1 MWQGAQG
8 QRGAWH
14 GTGVTSDSEGGG
26 SNPAQGIGCF
36 PSLMA
41 SATVETPVTRLLAG
55 TGCPLRPPNLFLQ
68 LHSLPLYDSGPSWS
82 LSQLGVE
89 SRSGSSNG
97 SRVLSGPAQGQKAP
111 LQWWLGHPGRWTA
124 LGLVETVW
132 KALLH
137 FRAHAGLNMQLK
149 AGPTSAVISPGM
161 RDICRQQWA
170 SLNLPFSCL

>member
-1 MWQGAQG
+1 MTPDG
-8 QRGAWH
+8 
-14 GTGVTSDSEGGG
+14 EGGG

-97 SRVLSGPAQGQKAP
+97 SRVLSDALRCKVGGGGADLRLKWGRRPGPGSGAVEGKRT
-111 LQWWLGHPGRWTA
+111 HTA
-124 LGLVETVW
+124 
-132 KALLH
+132 
-137 FRAHAGLNMQLK
+137 
-149 AGPTSAVISPGM
+149 AV
-161 RDICRQQWA
+161 
-170 SLNLPFSCL
+170 